1 MDTACIPRISVII
14 PSCSNSEDSC
24 ALSILKKVDYPEDKI
39 EVFLSIGN
47 WPPAQRNEAA
57 KLSKGDILY
66 FCNKDSCIE
75 SDVFKKLVTIFKKD
89 RKAAGVG
96 GPDLTP
102 SNNNHIQHLFG
113 YAMGSYFAHWKMR
126 ARYSQVGKERLSD
139 ERELLLSNLA
149 VRRDIYLEVG
159 GFNDNLYPNE
169 ENELINRISKMGYH
183 FIYSP
188 EVKIYRDRRKT
199 IAGFIKQFHR
209 YGRGRMRQVLIEG
222 VHGDLH
228 FFLPIFLLGYFLFLP
243 FIRGNWL
250 VLIPLFIYVAFA
262 LIDAAYISFK
272 NKKPLVL
279 ELPLI
284 YIIMH
289 ISYGTGMLMGLF
301 KISSPKKRRREA
313 GDCKVIEIQKT

>member
-1 MDTACIPRISVII
+1 MSTLSVII
-14 PSCSNSEDSC
+14 PVVSSSEDLP
-24 ALSILKKVDYPEDKI
+24 ALPFLKNVDYVKEQFEI
-39 EVFLSIGN
+39 MLSIGN
-47 WPPAQRNEAA
+47 WPSAQRNRAA
-57 KLSKGDILY
+57 RMAKGDILY
-66 FCNKDSCIE
+66 FLNRDSKVE
-75 SDVFKKLVTIFKKD
+75 RDTFKKIVSIINSDEKI
-89 RKAAGVG
+89 AGVG

-102 SNNNHIQHLFG
+102 IDNSYMQHLFG
-113 YAMGSYFAHWKMR
+113 YAMGSSFAHWKMR
-126 ARYSQVGKERLSD
+126 ARYLQVDRERVSD
-139 ERELLLSNLA
+139 EKELVFSNLA
-149 VRRDIYLEVG
+149 IRRDVYLKINGLNE
-159 GFNDNLYPNE
+159 NLYPNE
-169 ENELINRISKMGYH
+169 ENELINRISKMGYQ

-199 IAGFIKQFHR
+199 IAGFFKQFHR
-209 YGRGRMRQVLIEG
+209 YGKGRMKQILIEG

-243 FIRGNWL
+243 FMRGNWL

-272 NKKPLVL
+272 NKKLLVL

-289 ISYGTGMLMGLF
+289 ISYGAGMLIGLF

-313 GDCKVIEIQKT
+313 SDCKVIEIQKT